1 MKPLIILTGP
11 TAVGKTKL
19 SIMLAKKLNA
29 GIISA
34 DSMQVYRG
42 MNIGTAKIRPDE
54 MQDVPH
60 YMIDEFDPDEEFNVT
75 VFKERTEKYIDEILA
90 KGMIPMLV
98 GGTGFYIRAVL
109 YGTDFSS
116 GGEDENDDGTVRKE
130 LYEFYEKEGRDR
142 LFEELLKV
150 DPEYT
155 KVIHKNNIKKVVR
168 GIEYFRLT
176 GKKFSEYNERE
187 KMRSPQYDYRY
198 FVIENDRSIIHE
210 NINRRV
216 DIMLSEG
223 LENEVRGLLEKGYG
237 KELVSMQG
245 LGYKEMIEYLEGKC
259 SLSEAAEHIKTGTR
273 RFARRQET
281 WFKREQGVIPVDMRR
296 FKDAADAAEFCFE
309 QCKDLTVR

>member
-42 MNIGTAKIRPDE
+42 MDIGTAKIRPDE

-281 WFKREQGVIPVDMRR
+281 WFKREQGVIPVDIRR